1 MSQQQKHI
9 SKLLKNI
16 ALGLQ
21 KYEIEELNEALV
33 LLLSKKSDQKSEIDY
48 VIKLVSEIYEITPNT
63 LLTSRSRGK
72 IQQARKLA
80 YCLLHYT
87 LGLSIRQIAQLFN
100 RFHNSVASALKEY
113 KKHEPNRFKTD
124 KEFEKN
130 LTSSKER
137 LFEYINAKP

>member
-1 MSQQQKHI
+1 MSKENKHI

-33 LLLSKKSDQKSEIDY
+33 LLLSKKTDQKAEVDY
-48 VIKLVSEIYEITPNT
+48 VLKLVSELHEITPNS
-63 LLTSRSRGK
+63 LITSRGRGN

-87 LGLSIRQIAQLFN
+87 LGLSIRQIGSLFS
-100 RFHNSVASALKEY
+100 RYHNSVTSALKEY
-113 KKHEPNRFKTD
+113 KAHQPKKFKED
-124 KEFEKN
+124 EIFERN
-130 LTSSKER
+130 LVRSKER
-137 LFEYINAKP
+137 LFEYINSKS

>member
-33 LLLSKKSDQKSEIDY
+33 LLLSKKSDQKSEVDY
-48 VIKLVSEIYEITPNT
+48 VIKIVSELYEITPNS

-87 LGLSIRQIAQLFN
+87 LGLSIRQVAQLFN

-113 KKHEPNRFKTD
+113 KSQEPQRFKVD

-130 LTSSKER
+130 LNMCKAR
-137 LFEYINAKP
+137 LFEYINSKT